1 MILEPIKIAVIVTVF
16 VVIFLALVAVIGFF
30 SHIPLIGKAL
40 ALFAVLILMAFV
52 ALFFVMAGKRK

>member
-1 MILEPIKIAVIVTVF
+1 MILEPKKIAVIVTVF

-30 SHIPLIGKAL
+30 LHIPLIGKAL
-40 ALFAVLILMAFV
+40 ALFAALILMAFV

>member
-1 MILEPIKIAVIVTVF
+1 MILEPKKIAVIVTVF
-16 VVIFLALVAVIGFF
+16 VVIFLALAAVIGFF